1 MVLLGSKK
9 ISRSGAGTA
18 GIIVFLCIIG
28 VLMVIPFVYT
38 LLQSLKPIEEIY
50 IFPPRFWVTK
60 PTLRNFSNLFK
71 LTSDLWVPF
80 SRYLFNSV
88 FVSAICTGMQVVF
101 ASMAAYPLSK
111 HEFRGKGFIFNLVVI
126 ALLFTGE
133 VVFLPQYIMIA
144 GMKLIDSHL
153 ALILP
158 SVAYPLGLYLM
169 RQNMLGFPDSV
180 IEAAR
185 IDGAPERFVFWRVV
199 MPNMKPVWMT
209 MIVFSFGTMWS
220 RSDTSYIYS
229 EQLKALPTLLN
240 QISAS
245 GVARAGVGAAATVI
259 LMIPPILIFLLT
271 QSKVI
276 ETMTNSGLKE

>member
-1 MVLLGSKK
+1 MAALSAKK
-9 ISRSGAGTA
+9 ISRSTAGTVA
-18 GIIVFLCIIG
+18 IILFLSVLGIFMI
-28 VLMVIPFVYT
+28 IPFVYAI
-38 LLQSLKPIEEIY
+38 LQSLKPIEEIY
-50 IFPPRFWVTK
+50 IFPPRFWVVK
-60 PTLRNFSNLFK
+60 PTLHNFSTLFK
-71 LTSDLWVPF
+71 LSSSLWVPF
-80 SRYLFNSV
+80 GRYLLNSFGV
-88 FVSAICTGMQVVF
+88 AAICTTLQVIF

-111 HEFRGKGFIFNLVVI
+111 YEFRGKNATFQLIVT

-133 VVFLPQYIMIA
+133 VVFLPQYI
-144 GMKLIDSHL
+144 LISWFRMLDSYW

-158 SVAYPLGLYLM
+158 SLAYPLGLYLM
-169 RQNMLGFPDSV
+169 RQNMIGFPDSV

-185 IDGAPERFVFWRVV
+185 IDGAPERIVFWKIV

-209 MIVFSFGTMWS
+209 MIVFSFGAIWS

-229 EQLKALPTLLN
+229 EQLKGLPSLLT

-245 GVARAGVGAAATVI
+245 GIARAGAGAAATVI

-276 ETMTNSGLKE
+276 ETMANSGLKE